1 MRVYAINVSAKVYS
15 SSIKKEKEIEM
26 NEMYC
31 VGCGFLLNDPEY
43 DYKSLCCGCI
53 AFSNLTPAQAETW
66 IPATCGDDVC
76 FTDYQGQPNLDGE
89 TCSHLADFDAVMCN
103 F

>member
-1 MRVYAINVSAKVYS
+1 MSVATCILITS
-15 SSIKKEKEIEM
+15 KEKEIEM
-26 NEMYC
+26 NEKYC
-31 VGCGFLLNDPEY
+31 VGCGFKLNDPEN

-76 FTDYQGQPNLDGE
+76 FTDYQGMPNLDGD

>member
-1 MRVYAINVSAKVYS
+1 MSVATCILITS
-15 SSIKKEKEIEM
+15 KEKEIEM

-31 VGCGFLLNDPEY
+31 VGCGFKLEDPTI
-43 DYKSLCCGCI
+43 DYKSLCSGCI

-76 FTDYQGQPNLDGE
+76 FTDFQGMPNLDGE